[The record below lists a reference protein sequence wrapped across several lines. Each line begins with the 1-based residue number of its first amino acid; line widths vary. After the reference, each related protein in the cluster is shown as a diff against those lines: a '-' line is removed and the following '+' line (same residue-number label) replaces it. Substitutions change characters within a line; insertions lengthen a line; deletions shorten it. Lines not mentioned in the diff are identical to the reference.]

1 MAMAAS
7 NKIREPLSDKALLI
21 FIYVV
26 LLAVLIAVLYPLI
39 YIVSSSFSS
48 PQAVVA
54 GRVWLFPVEFSLKGY
69 TAVLQNPRIWTGYGN
84 SIFYMGFGTLI
95 SVALTIAIAYP
106 LSKRTFY
113 GRTFL
118 MYLLIATMIFSGG
131 LIPYYL
137 VVKNL
142 GLIDTRWALLLPQAI
157 AVWQVFIA
165 RTFFQETIPEEL
177 NEAAEMDGCSDLRF
191 LRSIAL
197 PLSKPIIAV
206 LVLMYAV
213 TAWNAYFDALIFLK
227 SADLY
232 PLQLILREILIQNS
246 VDNSMMVDV
255 RTMEA
260 RQGMKDLLK
269 FSLIVV
275 SSLPVLILYPFVQK
289 HFVKGVMIGS
299 LKG

>member
-1 MAMAAS
+1 MQKTNAI
-7 NKIREPLSDKALLI
+7 KEPVSDKILLGI
-21 FIYVV
+21 IYTV
-26 LLAVLIAVLYPLI
+26 LIAVLIVVLYPLI

-48 PQAVVA
+48 PQAVVS

-69 TAVLQNPRIWTGYGN
+69 TAVLNNPRIWLGYYN
-84 SIFYMGFGTLI
+84 SLIYMVVGTLI
-95 SVALTIAIAYP
+95 SVSLTFALAYP

-113 GRTFL
+113 GRSPI
-118 MYLLIATMIFSGG
+118 MYMIIITMIFSGG

-137 VVKNL
+137 TVKGL
-142 GLIDTRWALLLPQAI
+142 GLIDTRWALLLPQAV

-165 RTFFQETIPEEL
+165 KTFFQESIPEEL
-177 NEAAEMDGCSDLRF
+177 NEAAAIDGCSDLRF
-191 LRSIAL
+191 LWSVVL
-197 PLSKPIIAV
+197 PLSKPVVAV
-206 LVLMYAV
+206 LALMYAV
-213 TAWNAYFDALIFLK
+213 TAWNSYFDALIFLK
-227 SADLY
+227 NVDLY

-246 VDNSMMVDV
+246 VDNSMMVDI

-275 SSLPVLILYPFVQK
+275 SSLPVLIIYPFVQK

>member
-1 MAMAAS
+1 V
-7 NKIREPLSDKALLI
+7 LLA

-26 LLAVLIAVLYPLI
+26 LFIILVVVLYPLI

-48 PQAVVA
+48 PQAVLA
-54 GRVWLFPVEFSLKGY
+54 GRIWLLPVEPSLKGY
-69 TAVLQNPRIWTGYGN
+69 TAIFNNPRIWTGYYN
-84 SIFYMGFGTLI
+84 SLLYTCLGTLI
-95 SVALTIAIAYP
+95 SVMLTIALAYP
-106 LSKRTFY
+106 LSKRTFH
-113 GRTFL
+113 GRTPL
-118 MYLLIATMIFSGG
+118 MYLIMVTMIFSGG

-137 VVKNL
+137 TVKDL

-165 RTFFQETIPEEL
+165 KAFFQETIPDEL
-177 NEAAEMDGCSDLRF
+177 NEASEIDGCSDFRF
-191 LRSIAL
+191 LWSIAI

-206 LVLMYAV
+206 LTLMYAV
-213 TAWNAYFDALIFLK
+213 ATWNAYFDALIFLK
-227 SADLY
+227 NSDLF

-246 VDNSMMVDV
+246 VDNSMMMDV

-269 FSLIVV
+269 YSLIIV
-275 SSLPVLILYPFVQK
+275 SSLPVLIIYPFVQK
-289 HFVKGVMIGS
+289 YFVKGVMIGS

>member
-1 MAMAAS
+1 MAKS
-7 NKIREPLSDKALLI
+7 NVIKEPLSDKVLLT
-21 FIYVV
+21 FIYIV
-26 LLAVLIAVLYPLI
+26 LMIILAAVLYPLI

-48 PQAVVA
+48 PQAVVS
-54 GRVWLFPVEFSLKGY
+54 GRVWLFPVELSLKGY
-69 TAVLQNPRIWTGYGN
+69 TAVLSNPRIWSGYSN
-84 SIFYMGFGTLI
+84 SIFYMCVGTLI
-95 SVALTIAIAYP
+95 SVFLTFALAYP
-106 LSKRTFY
+106 LSKKTFY
-113 GRTFL
+113 GRSTI
-118 MYLLIATMIFSGG
+118 MYLIIVTMIFSGG

-137 VVKNL
+137 TVKSL
-142 GLIDTRWALLLPQAI
+142 GMIDTRWALLLPQAI

-165 RTFFQETIPEEL
+165 KTFFQESIPDEL

-191 LRSIAL
+191 LWSIVL
-197 PLSKPIIAV
+197 PLSKPVVAV
-206 LVLMYAV
+206 LALMYAV

-227 SADLY
+227 NVNLY

-275 SSLPVLILYPFVQK
+275 SSLPVLIIYPFVQK

>member
-21 FIYVV
+21 VIYVV
-26 LLAVLIAVLYPLI
+26 LIAVLITVLYPLI

-69 TAVLQNPRIWTGYGN
+69 TAVLQNPRIWAGYGN